1 MKNLYFYSRYL
12 LIGLCLLAG
21 HSISF
26 AQKSTGSLEKLIRFA
41 QGTSLRADGD
51 TGETKDSGFFFHEET
66 GELELTADFMVD
78 KTVPFNNPAIKRIYG
93 DHTFFRTDNYDGTI
107 LEIGAGVDLTFEATI
122 DGQNNVAKEADI
134 IISEEGTL
142 RYKGNMTKL
151 NHTFNHS
158 PAIRN
163 GGNMIM
169 DGGSITYPG
178 NTALLF
184 GQAIDNQGVLELKSG
199 TISGGI
205 VNGRQLI
212 INENTASNMSLDYIR
227 QERSTENN
235 RSITI
240 ASKLQREYNIV
251 RALASTST
259 APGHPTTYFWA
270 GEIIA
275 QGTDSYQVTETDAE
289 KLLVANTN
297 LKKVVEDNKIVLRN
311 QAAAFDLQAQINA
324 ATGTAENPTVITI
337 PEAGLTLSEQI
348 TIKDKHVKITGGT
361 ITADFSKIE
370 YPHFIILES
379 GTLIL
384 ENITL
389 DGNKAAAEA
398 ADKKFCS
405 FLQINGG
412 VCYLKQGFVLQNV
425 LSHWDF
431 YNPLLINGGVCYM
444 EKGAKIQFNKC
455 LMGGTVAVYKEGR
468 FVLQGGGIYANED
481 GNNGVTTDKNK
492 LQMGSVYVAGTMEY
506 ESGEVSHDYVSLGV
520 EGNLIYTPDSK
531 NFQDAIKMLKGGTI
545 TLVSSLTHQVR
556 ILLDNNYREVEAGDV
571 IVKGTSGYQLTE
583 SDRAKFQM
591 PEGYSLK
598 LEGNT
603 LVLVKEGEEGVSTLD
618 ELIAAI
624 NAAPTGTNIATQIN
638 VNGTIYVDRMI
649 TIKGKHIYLTG
660 KDLVFINT
668 ATTHI
673 RFFSVENG
681 GELHIANAVLDGNKD
696 KTGKYCSFAYVSANS
711 RLTLQGVTMKNAW
724 SDSKTWTMLRIEGK
738 CYIYTGNVNN
748 TRKFSSIINNSGTG
762 LVYIGTKGNCHF
774 NEVKVENNV
783 CAESGYVY
791 SLITNEGS
799 FMYEVGEFIQ
809 NHAIAITT
817 TPTGTSQVVGSFH
830 NYLDPADQS
839 GGSAIFLYGTMH
851 VFKYSHIQDAIYLE
865 QSNNVRGRLLIS
877 NSLENQLTIVCQK
890 PQEGWVVAQ
899 ATNNYK
905 LTQADLQKLVLS
917 SALAKEYKLE
927 LVDNTIVLKALTGT
941 QYNVTV
947 EACKN
952 GTLTAD
958 KKVAAKGEVVTITAK
973 PAKGYKLYTEQLC
986 YNRYYQ
992 LQQLTGQVNVFT
1004 FNMPSTHAHV
1014 EAEFIPEKVNII
1026 YPDPEPF
1033 DPNKDILPGKGFGNL
1048 DSLINFVNTPDEIGQ
1063 EAKPVP
1069 EDELPGDLR
1078 GEIDNAKEKGDK
1090 HYGSLEDLI
1099 AFVSGTQKTVLHSTP
1114 CKVRLTFYLPKS
1126 SLRASTNGSYY
1137 ILCESEGKVT
1147 RINPEYD
1154 TENNALMF
1162 ETDKLGIFAVMYG
1175 SSSTANDDI
1184 TRSVHVWSEG
1194 NTLHVFTAEQT
1205 TVRIY
1210 TLGGQLYKTATG
1222 YGELQFTGIPNGN
1235 YIIEVKNRTFKIA
1248 L

>member
-1 MKNLYFYSRYL
+1 MKHFSL
-12 LIGLCLLAG
+12 LARSLFIGLCLSAI
-21 HSISF
+21 HIITY
-26 AQKSTGSLEKLIRFA
+26 AQGQTANNSSTGNLEKLIRFA

-51 TGETKDSGFFFHEET
+51 TGETEDPGFIFHKET
-66 GELELTADFMVD
+66 GELELTADFLID
-78 KTVPFNNPAIKRIYG
+78 QIVPFNNPAIKRIYG
-93 DHTFFRTDNYDGTI
+93 NHTFFRADDYDGTI
-107 LEIGAGVDLTFEATI
+107 LEIGAGVEQTFEIDI
-122 DGQNNVAKEADI
+122 DGRKVPSNRPEIVVQEGGVFRMNGTT
-134 IISEEGTL
+134 ISNITHFKAIMGIVENAGTMYMANGSFGEYNSIMIAFDNILYCLSNAGTL
-142 RYKGNMTKL
+142 IL
-151 NHTFNHS
+151 
-158 PAIRN
+158 
-163 GGNMIM
+163 
-169 DGGSITYPG
+169 
-178 NTALLF
+178 
-184 GQAIDNQGVLELKSG
+184 QGG
-199 TISGGI
+199 TISNTISNSG
-205 VNGRQLI
+205 NGKIIIDQNATVPGQFGLI
-212 INENTASNMSLDYIR
+212 HCYSNPL
-227 QERSTENN
+227 E
-235 RSITI
+235 I
-240 ASKLQREYNIV
+240 ASPIYTNLSLSKTIPLVANSGFRN
-251 RALASTST
+251 
-259 APGHPTTYFWA
+259 
-270 GEIIA
+270 GEVVA
-275 QGTDSYQVTETDAE
+275 QGTSSYQITEEDRKKLSFPNTNIVTE
-289 KLLVANTN
+289 LV
-297 LKKVVEDNKIVLRN
+297 DNQIRIKSGGVGNSTITLS
-311 QAAAFDLQAQINA
+311 LQAQIDA

-337 PEAGLTLSEQI
+337 PEAGLKLSEQI
-348 TIKDKHVKITGGT
+348 TIKDKHIKITGGT
-361 ITADFSKIE
+361 ITADFSKTE
-370 YPHFIILES
+370 WLTMFRLES
-379 GTLIL
+379 GTLIF
-384 ENITL
+384 EDITL
-389 DGNKAAAEA
+389 DGNRAQTVTTPATRTCT
-398 ADKKFCS
+398 F
-405 FLQINGG
+405 INQLGG
-412 VCYLKQGFVLQNV
+412 TCYLNNNAKLTNAAGHHDWLNNV
-425 LSHWDF
+425 L
-431 YNPLLINGGVCYM
+431 IEGGTCYLN
-444 EKGAKIQFNKC
+444 KGAYIIDNRC
-455 LMGGTVAVYKEGR
+455 LMGGCVRVTEDAHFIVNGGYIIANDEATDAYWAGAVYVEGR
-468 FVLQGGGIYANED
+468 MDFYSGDISHHQTSSIGIVGKVYYGSATTNEYCF
-481 GNNGVTTDKNK
+481 T
-492 LQMGSVYVAGTMEY
+492 
-506 ESGEVSHDYVSLGV
+506 ESIRMY
-520 EGNLIYTPDSK
+520 
-531 NFQDAIKMLKGGTI
+531 KGGTLYLTRSI
-545 TLVSSLTHQVR
+545 GNVNVTL
-556 ILLDNNYREVEAGDV
+556 DKKVEMGDV
-571 IVKGTSGYQLTE
+571 LIQGTSGYQLTE

-649 TIKGKHIYLTG
+649 TVKGKHIYLTG

-711 RLTLQGVTMKNAW
+711 ELILQGVTMKNAW

-877 NSLENQLTIVCQK
+877 NSLESQLTIVCQK

-899 ATNNYK
+899 ATDNYK

-1026 YPDPEPF
+1026 YPDPDPF

-1069 EDELPGDLR
+1069 DDELPGDLR

-1099 AFVSGTQKTVLHSTP
+1099 AFVSGTQKTVLYSTP

-1147 RINPEYD
+1147 QINPEYD
-1154 TENNALMF
+1154 AENNALMF

-1175 SSSTANDDI
+1175 NSSTANDDI

-1194 NTLHVFTAEQT
+1194 NTLHVFTAEQA